1 MTPPRVL
8 ILGGG
13 FAGLYAALELQRRFP
28 DPASLHLTLVNR
40 DNHFLFTP
48 MLHEVAS
55 SHLDV
60 THIVSPIRKLLRRG
74 VFFAGEVEHIDL
86 ERRRVTVSHA
96 GGTHRHDLAY
106 DHLVLALGS
115 VTNFF
120 QLSGLEQRA
129 LTMKTLGDAIALRNR
144 VIERLEEADFECASG
159 QRDELLT
166 FLVAGGGFAG
176 VETAAAMNDF
186 VHEALRFYPHLSPE
200 KVRMVLVD
208 AGDRLLP
215 ELSPRLGRYAERQ
228 LARRGVDIRL
238 GTAVTGVDDDGV
250 RLSDGSAIP
259 AQTVVW
265 TAGVAANPV
274 IAALP
279 CATARG
285 RVPVNPYLEVP
296 THRGVWA
303 VGDCALITDARTGKP
318 YPPTAQH
325 ALREGRIVGR
335 NIASAIAGGE
345 RQRFAFSTLGQLAAI
360 GRRTGVANIL
370 GVNFS
375 GFIAWWLWRTIYL
388 GKLPRFE
395 RKVRVALDWTLDL
408 LFSKDLVQVH
418 TARARTVS
426 TDLPPA
432 HVPSPEP
439 AVMAG
444 PLA

>member
-1 MTPPRVL
+1 MTTPRVV

-13 FAGLYAALELQRRFP
+13 FAGLHAALELQRRFP
-28 DPASLHLTLVNR
+28 DPAALHLTLVNR

-74 VFFAGEVEHIDL
+74 VFFAGEVEEIDL

-96 GGTHRHDLAY
+96 GGTHRHELGY

-120 QLSGLEQRA
+120 NLPGLAERS

-159 QRDELLT
+159 QRDEMLT

-176 VETAAAMNDF
+176 VETAAAINDF
-186 VHEALRFYPHLSPE
+186 VHEALAFYPHLSRD

-208 AGDRLLP
+208 AGARLLP

-228 LARRGVDIRL
+228 LVRRGIDVRL
-238 GTAVTGVDDDGV
+238 GTAVTGVEGDTV
-250 RLSDGSAIP
+250 RLSDGTAIA
-259 AQTVVW
+259 AQTIVW

-285 RVPVNPYLEVP
+285 RVPVTPYLEVA
-296 THRGVWA
+296 THQGVWA
-303 VGDCALITDARTGKP
+303 VGDCAVITDPASGKP

-325 ALREGRIVGR
+325 ALREGRVVAR
-335 NIASAIAGGE
+335 NIASAMNGGE
-345 RQRFAFSTLGQLAAI
+345 RQRFAFTTLGQLAAI

-408 LFSKDLVQVH
+408 LFSKDLIQVP
-418 TARARTVS
+418 TTRAQTIS
-426 TDLPPA
+426 TEATP
-432 HVPSPEP
+432 VVVPEP
-439 AVMAG
+439 APAQPAV
-444 PLA
+444 PV